1 MKIALLL
8 AYFFFQASEFALAW
22 LNLNFLKRH
31 GTEVP
36 PGFEECLTRETLQK
50 AAAYTIE
57 SNRLKLVET
66 MFCTML
72 VVLFLFCGVLEPFD
86 RWVTSLSDSF
96 ILQGILFFTLLQL
109 TQAFLDIPFSLYWNF
124 SLENRYGFNTM
135 TPAIWANDF
144 LKSTLLSLLLISLL
158 VAGAFKLILVTPQG
172 WWLWVWLFLT
182 LVSLSLI
189 YLPPCVI
196 EPLFSKFEPL
206 HSEILKKEI
215 QSLMGLAGLEVRRVL
230 QVDASRRSKHSNAY
244 FTGIGKVKRIVLY
257 DTLLERLNSQ
267 EILAVLAHEAGHW
280 KAHHLLKRLIATETI
295 ALLSCYASSYLL
307 REGSLPALF
316 GMEMVSFPAQLVL
329 LGFLF
334 SILLAV
340 FSPLGNV
347 LSRRQERQADH
358 YASTLS
364 ETPDALASALVKMSR
379 DNLSNL
385 HPHPLYAAIY
395 YLHPP
400 VVERVRTLSSLKHE
414 DTIASTTCKNSTVS
428 T

>member
-1 MKIALLL
+1 MKIVLLL
-8 AYFFFQASEFALAW
+8 AYFFIQASEFVLAW
-22 LNLNFLKRH
+22 INLNFLKRH

-36 PGFEECLTRETLQK
+36 PGFESCLTPETLQK
-50 AAAYTIE
+50 AAAYTI
-57 SNRLKLVET
+57 SNNRLALVEA
-66 MFCTML
+66 MFGALL
-72 VVLFLFCGVLEPFD
+72 VILFLFCGVLEIFD
-86 RWVTSLSDSF
+86 RWVTSLSHSF

-109 TQAFLDIPFSLYWNF
+109 AQAFLDIPFSLYRNF

-135 TPAIWANDF
+135 TPATWVSDF
-144 LKSTLLSLLLISLL
+144 FKTLLLGVLLISLL
-158 VAGAFKLILVTPQG
+158 VAGTFKLIQVTPHG

-189 YLPPCVI
+189 YLSPCVI

-215 QSLMGLAGLEVRRVL
+215 QSLMGRAGLEVRRVL

-244 FTGIGKVKRIVLY
+244 FTGIGRVKRIVLY
-257 DTLLERLNSQ
+257 DTLLERLDSQ

-280 KAHHLLKRLIATETI
+280 KAHHLLKRLIATEAI
-295 ALLSCYASSYLL
+295 ALFSCYASFHLL
-307 REGSLPALF
+307 REGILPELF
-316 GMEMVSFPAQLVL
+316 GMETVSFPAQLVL

-334 SILLAV
+334 SILLSV

-347 LSRRQERQADH
+347 LSRRQEH
-358 YASTLS
+358 YADRYASALS
-364 ETPDALASALVKMSR
+364 EAPDALASALVKMSR

-395 YLHPP
+395 YSHPP
-400 VVERVRTLSSLKHE
+400 VAERVQNLSALKHE
-414 DTIASTTCKNSTVS
+414 DMATPAIDKSCSL
-428 T
+428 